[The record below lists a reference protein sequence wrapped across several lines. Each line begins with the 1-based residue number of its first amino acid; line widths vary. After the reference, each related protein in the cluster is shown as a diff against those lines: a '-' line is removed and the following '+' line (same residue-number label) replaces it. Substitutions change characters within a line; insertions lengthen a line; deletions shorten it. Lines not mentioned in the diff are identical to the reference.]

1 MYAGLTDVYGVLVA
15 LHILLTVSWLGVDA
29 GVFIGSHMIRNRAYQ
44 PDARFVVSRLMGYLD
59 LGPRLSVPLLFA
71 VGLNLAYLGSWASL
85 PVGVVVG
92 MWLVAMVWCLA
103 ILYTFVLQHRLEA
116 VGKLRPREHAFLRG
130 YRRVDLWARWVWVAA
145 IIGALLG
152 GVFGLLVFKT
162 TWLSVKVALFGLVI
176 LVGNGLRLMPG
187 TSSMAIMAE
196 IHRLGSTPEREDAL
210 SRRLNLT
217 HPIVLTM
224 YACVVAS
231 VFLGVLKP
239 G

>member
-1 MYAGLTDVYGVLVA
+1 VLVA
-15 LHILLTVSWLGVDA
+15 LHILLTVTWLGVDA
-29 GVFIGSHMIRNRAYQ
+29 GVFIGSHMIRNRAYS
-44 PDARFVVSRLMGYLD
+44 PDARFLLSRLMGYLD
-59 LGPRLSVPLLFA
+59 LGPRLSVPLIFA

-85 PVGVVVG
+85 PFSVVMIV
-92 MWLVAMVWCLA
+92 WLLAITWCVA

-116 VGKLRPREHAFLRG
+116 VGKLSPSEHAWLRS

-145 IIGALLG
+145 IVGALLG
-152 GVFGLLVFKT
+152 GAVGLTVFHT
-162 TWLSVKVALFGLVI
+162 TWLSLKVALFGLVI
-176 LVGNGLRLMPG
+176 LVGNALRLMPG
-187 TSSMAIMAE
+187 TSSMALMAE

-210 SRRLNLT
+210 YRRLSLT

-239 G
+239 